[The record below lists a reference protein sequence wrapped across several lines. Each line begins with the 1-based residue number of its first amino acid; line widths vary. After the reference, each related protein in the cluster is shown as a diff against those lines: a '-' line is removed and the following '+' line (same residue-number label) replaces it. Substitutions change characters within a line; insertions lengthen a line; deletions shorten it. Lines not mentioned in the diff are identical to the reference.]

1 MPLCSGIYRNRE
13 TLMRRFFL
21 IIISLL
27 LFTACASAPSEVQK
41 ENDVLDSASVAEL
54 DKMKQSENSS
64 TASSAEKSSE
74 LEYASLAQIRQTA
87 AQQNSDNNSNVL
99 VKKVLVPDADA
110 MPAYTVRRCFD
121 NYDKIEQLVP
131 IVYNEP
137 FDKSK
142 LMNVVHELDN
152 SSQQCKGGVFYEY
165 QKGKMMGIATANCGG
180 LTLSTFDRNE
190 ADIYTL
196 PEVRRYRLYMGEAA
210 NNDEYTMHDGKTLKV
225 GEAIKKIEQN
235 YNEHYAKMYDNTI
248 RFKVKELVVRKF
260 ADGTHAY
267 VYDMQQYDKYGC
279 PMLTCVKGIPDCD
292 EFDSGSKPWLLEN
305 DCHGYVTRS
314 SVDINDFILA
324 ARISDKV
331 TDKGEKL
338 LTFGSA
344 LNKLGSTLAT
354 SALYDMDIASLE
366 NVAVC
371 PAQSG
376 ILPKDDRGELCQL
389 DERQCIH
396 SGSCTFEVRPFW
408 VFRDFEKSGD
418 MHREKFGLMLVD
430 AITGD
435 VYVY

>member
-1 MPLCSGIYRNRE
+1 MKKLFSVI
-13 TLMRRFFL
+13 LAAV
-21 IIISLL
+21 LL
-27 LFTACASAPSEVQK
+27 TACASAPSEVQK
-41 ENDVLDSASVAEL
+41 ENDVLDRASVAEL
-54 DKMKQSENSS
+54 DKMKQTEKSN
-64 TASSAEKSSE
+64 TSSAAENSSE

-87 AQQNSDNNSNVL
+87 PQQNSDNNSNVL

-110 MPAYTVRRCFD
+110 MPAYTVRRYFD

-142 LMNVVHELDN
+142 LMSVEHRLEN
-152 SSQQCKGGVFYEY
+152 SSQQCKGGAFYEY

-196 PEVRRYRLYMGEAA
+196 PEVRRYRLYLGEAA
-210 NNDEYTMHDGKTLKV
+210 NDDEYAMHDGKTLKV

-235 YNEHYAKMYDNTI
+235 YNEHYAKLFDSALK
-248 RFKVKELVVRKF
+248 FKVKELVVRKF

-267 VYDMQQYDKYGC
+267 VYDMQQYDKFGC
-279 PMLTCVKGIPDCD
+279 LMLTCVKGISDCD

-324 ARISDKV
+324 ARIADKV
-331 TDKGEKL
+331 TNKGEKL

-344 LNKLGSTLAT
+344 LKKLGSTLAT

-408 VFRDFEKSGD
+408 VFRDLEKSGD
-418 MHREKFGLMLVD
+418 MQREKFGLILVD
-430 AITGD
+430 ALTGS